1 MFFDSYVCALDPTVE
16 LKIIF
21 SHQLIALIFK
31 HAINSRCST
40 SYNTNARTLTHTL
53 SLSLLFSLS
62 LSLSLSFVCFTYMDS
77 TRTCKLRALFLK
89 IRFEKLKKGQ
99 RDGVKKYFR
108 RVVNVRNEIFFL
120 PIDCSFLENFVN
132 L

>member
-1 MFFDSYVCALDPTVE
+1 MFFDSYVYALDPTVE

-40 SYNTNARTLTHTL
+40 SYNTNARTHTHSL
-53 SLSLLFSLS
+53 SLSLFFSLS
-62 LSLSLSFVCFTYMDS
+62 LSLSLSLSYAS